1 MANAPPKDDELDEL
15 FDNALEEFTKPTQKP
30 KTATA
35 PSPKAPATTSA
46 KKNTDSTSAKSDS
59 GFEEEFIRQLTQ
71 GMDDMLKDA
80 SLGEGDDDGEM
91 RKILDQMLK
100 NMGSLQADLGPKR
113 QDQPSKGTTKDNST
127 DKAPPKPQKP
137 QSFQDKI
144 NATMAKLKDSATQAD
159 AESSNFDN
167 GSEIPDDELMRQLD
181 TLADDVVGQLM
192 SKDLLQQPLQQLENA
207 YPKYLENN
215 KATLPKKDLQR
226 YEQQYAYVKQILA
239 LFKKTKDDSIGN
251 DPQIVELMQKMQD
264 CGQPPSELL
273 KLLAPDM
280 ELDEMGEVKV
290 PEVPNCTIA

>member
-1 MANAPPKDDELDEL
+1 MANASPKDDELDEL
-15 FDNALEEFTKPTQKP
+15 FDNALEEFTKPSQKP

-35 PSPKAPATTSA
+35 PSPKAPTTTSA
-46 KKNTDSTSAKSDS
+46 KKNTDSTSANLES

-80 SLGEGDDDGEM
+80 PLGKNDDDDEL
-91 RKILDQMLK
+91 RKVLDQMLK
-100 NMGSLQADLGPKR
+100 NMSLLQSDLDSKR
-113 QDQPSKGTTKDNST
+113 QDQPSKETTKENST
-127 DKAPPKPQKP
+127 DKAPQKPKEP

-159 AESSNFDN
+159 AESSNLGN
-167 GSEIPDDELMRQLD
+167 ESQIPDDELMRQLD

-226 YEQQYAYVKQILA
+226 YQQQYAYVKQILA
-239 LFKKTKDDSIGN
+239 LFKKAKDDSIGK
-251 DPQIVELMQKMQD
+251 DPQILELMQKMQD
-264 CGQPPSELL
+264 CGEPPSELL

-280 ELDEMGEVKV
+280 ELDETGEVKV